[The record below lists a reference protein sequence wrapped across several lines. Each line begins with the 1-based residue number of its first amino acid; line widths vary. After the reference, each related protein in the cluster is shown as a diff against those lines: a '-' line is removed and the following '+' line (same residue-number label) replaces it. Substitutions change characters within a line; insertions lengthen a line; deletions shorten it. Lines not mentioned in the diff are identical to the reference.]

1 MERVLSE
8 DEKAAF
14 EQDGYLVLP
23 DLLTPAETVELQSWA
38 QEVHDWPN
46 DGNSPWMAY
55 AEINAQGKQVLCR
68 TENYAASHPGLN
80 SLLRGPKLMGI
91 LRQLS
96 GEDMVLFKEKIN
108 YKLAGSGGFAA
119 HIDSTAYTH
128 VKKIQHLAILLAVD
142 PSDAL
147 NGGLE
152 VVPGSHKMTV
162 PIGDDNC
169 IPKSWINQQS
179 WAAANLSAGQVL
191 IFGSYLAHRS
201 GANTSER
208 DRKALYATYNVARE
222 GDLHDEYYAR
232 RKVEYPPTHLRK
244 PGEKFEEGAMRYGYG
259 SPMLSVDLGHQLAV

>member
-1 MERVLSE
+1 MERTLSAG
-8 DEKAAF
+8 EKDAF
-14 EQDGYLVLP
+14 ERDGYLILS
-23 DLLTPAETVELQSWA
+23 DLLTPAETADLQSWA

-46 DGNSPWMAY
+46 EEHSPWMAY

-68 TENYAASHPGLN
+68 TENYAASHQGLN
-80 SLLRGPKLMGI
+80 ALLRGDKLLGV

-119 HIDSTAYTH
+119 HIDATAYTH

-142 PSDAL
+142 ASTPS

-152 VVPGSHKMTV
+152 VVPGSHKTSI
-162 PIGDDNC
+162 PLGDDNC
-169 IPKSWINQQS
+169 ISPSWISQQD
-179 WAAANLSAGQVL
+179 WLPITLAPGQVL

-201 GANTSER
+201 GANTSEK
-208 DRKALYATYNVARE
+208 DRKALYATYNVKRE

-232 RKVEYPPTHLRK
+232 RKVEFPPTHLRK
-244 PGEKFEEGAMRYGYG
+244 KGDRFDEGAMRYAYG
-259 SPMLSVDLGHQLAV
+259 SPMLSVELGKQLVV